1 MKLLKENL
9 DLYWQPIN
17 FFYKKDSNHK
27 SICGGITSL
36 IIIIISLGYLAFL
49 LWDMI
54 SRSLPTIYTVLNV
67 HPKPQSI
74 TINYNQMTTSESL
87 IPVDLETSIISWP
100 ISVAIRKPQ
109 GGSSSLVLI
118 DESYVII
125 KVEEIF
131 FKNSMITSRSLKYE
145 LCDDPSIFISP
156 EAFYDLKMNMT
167 YCIKDSYLLQG
178 FQGTENS
185 SWLRVTFSICK
196 GQTKCKSPSEI
207 RSYLQGLQF
216 ELYYIGSELDLHKK
230 NNTYVQNEVM
240 QLYWDAHPQF
250 TKYARTHLSIDKIK
264 NYLNY
269 IPDYLSFT
277 YSMEYIPSIK
287 NVETQLS
294 DYDDENGNLLV
305 LLIFPSNL
313 QINFEKSSTDVFYQI
328 SLFGGLFPLLF
339 LIGYLFVSR
348 TAKYKLKE
356 SLINDFYKVIPCETN
371 KIRFMEFLASNYL
384 EYSNK
389 KIPNI
394 MKSDT
399 KIEIQEGDKLK
410 ENNIIIN
417 NYRRKETCTE
427 ELLDEDLI
435 NKNSKILN
443 ENQRKGI
450 DEKDDF
456 KELRNFFN
464 IPMIETLID
473 LDNKENIKKDS
484 IAHKNKVK
492 LVQNKLAEDLDN
504 RKKKYLFHLAE
515 RVYNIL
521 LDSYQKGLRFVS
533 YQVFL
538 KDCCR
543 CCFKTNLKKQNLLAQ
558 NFEVFEY
565 AEKRLARE
573 FDLIHVLDTMKK
585 FKSFIKVYFNETQI
599 SLFSYVQ
606 KPVLKHTDDNKEHL
620 SVATIQDFYESVHSL
635 LSKES
640 YDYKLMDNMLLINLG
655 INQKDINMMR
665 RELAEKKYFD
675 KDDPYE
681 NIKKNNNAKEN
692 ENQPEGM
699 ANQSIELAIRQFG
712 QDQLNKYEK
721 K

>member
-1 MKLLKENL
+1 MKFLKENL

-54 SRSLPTIYTVLNV
+54 VRSLPTIYTVSNV

-74 TINYNQMTTSESL
+74 TIQYNQMTTSESL
-87 IPVDLETSIISWP
+87 IPVDIETSIISWP
-100 ISVAIRKPQ
+100 ISVAIRKTQ
-109 GGSSSLVLI
+109 GGISSLVLI
-118 DESYVII
+118 DESYVKIQ
-125 KVEEIF
+125 VQEIF
-131 FKNSMITSRSLKYE
+131 FKNSIKISRSLKYE
-145 LCDDPSIFISP
+145 LCDDPSLFNSR
-156 EAFYDLKMNMT
+156 EAFYELNMYMT
-167 YCIKDSYLLQG
+167 YCIKDSYLIQG
-178 FQGTENS
+178 FQGAENS
-185 SWLRVTFSICK
+185 SWLQVTFSICK
-196 GQTKCKSPSEI
+196 GQTYCKSPSQI
-207 RSYLQGLQF
+207 QSYLQGLQF
-216 ELYYIGSELDLHKK
+216 ELYYIGSEIDLHKK
-230 NNTYVQNEVM
+230 NDTYVQKEIT
-240 QLYWDAHPQF
+240 QEYWDAHPQF
-250 TKYARTHLSIDKIK
+250 TKYARTHLSIDIIK
-264 NYLNY
+264 NYMNY

-277 YSMEYIPSIK
+277 YSIEYILSLK
-287 NVETQLS
+287 NIETQFT
-294 DYDDENGNLLV
+294 DYDDENGNLLI
-305 LLIFPSNL
+305 LLIFPSDV
-313 QINFEKSSTDVFYQI
+313 QINLEKSSTDIFYQI

-356 SLINDFYKVIPCETN
+356 SLINDFYKVIPSQTN

-389 KIPNI
+389 ILPNI
-394 MKSDT
+394 FKSDT
-399 KIEIQEGDKLK
+399 KIEIQEGEKLK
-410 ENNIIIN
+410 QNDIIIN

-427 ELLDEDLI
+427 ELLDEDFN
-435 NKNSKILN
+435 NKNSKIIN
-443 ENQRKGI
+443 ENQRKDR

-456 KELRNFFN
+456 KELKNFFN
-464 IPMIETLID
+464 IPMIDTLID
-473 LDNKENIKKDS
+473 LDNKEYIKKDS
-484 IAHKNKVK
+484 VSLKKEEK
-492 LVQNKLAEDLDN
+492 LVQKRLAEDFDN
-504 RKKKYLFHLAE
+504 RKKKYLFHLSE
-515 RVYNIL
+515 RVFSIL

-543 CCFKTNLKKQNLLAQ
+543 CCFKTNLKKQNLLAK

-606 KPVLKHTDDNKEHL
+606 KPVLKHTDHNKEHE
-620 SVATIQDFYESVHSL
+620 SEATIQDFYESVHSL

-655 INQKDINMMR
+655 INQKDINTMR
-665 RELAEKKYFD
+665 MELADKKYFD
-675 KDDPYE
+675 KDHDYK
-681 NIKKNNNAKEN
+681 NKKQNNNAKEN
-692 ENQPEGM
+692 ESQPEGM